1 MGAIAR
7 TSVKF
12 RTLIVIA
19 AAALLVAGVAQLR
32 AMKTDAYP
40 EFAPPTV
47 DIQTEALGLSAPEV
61 EQLIT
66 VPLESDL
73 LNGVA
78 WVDKIRSQSIAGLS
92 QITLTFERG
101 TNLLRARQ
109 MVSER
114 LNTPA
119 AIPNVSKAPV
129 MLPPTSSTSRVMM
142 IGLSSKDLS
151 LIDMG
156 VLARWTIK
164 PRLNGVQGVSNVAI
178 WGQRERQLQVQVDPQ
193 RLHDRGVSLSQVLN
207 TTGNSLWV
215 SPLTFLEASTPG
227 TGGFFDTPN
236 QRLAIRH
243 ISPITKAND
252 LARVPIEAGAAGPAP
267 AV

>member
-1 MGAIAR
+1 
-7 TSVKF
+7 
-12 RTLIVIA
+12 
-19 AAALLVAGVAQLR
+19 
-32 AMKTDAYP
+32 
-40 EFAPPTV
+40 
-47 DIQTEALGLSAPEV
+47 
-61 EQLIT
+61 
-66 VPLESDL
+66 
-73 LNGVA
+73 
-78 WVDKIRSQSIAGLS
+78 
-92 QITLTFERG
+92 
-101 TNLLRARQ
+101 
-109 MVSER
+109 

-129 MLPPTSSTSRVMM
+129 MLPPMSSTSRVMM
-142 IGLSSKDLS
+142 IGLSSKDMS

-156 VLARWTIK
+156 VLARWTIR
-164 PRLNGVQGVSNVAI
+164 PRLIGVTGVSNVAI

-243 ISPITKAND
+243 VSPITRPTTCHACRWKRPTAS
-252 LARVPIEAGAAGPAP
+252 RPPQWT
-267 AV
+267 AVRCGCPT